1 MRRNKI
7 FILYIS
13 WNDLA
18 KKKHVP
24 VKTRF
29 VYSRV
34 HFLKIFFVTPFYYH
48 TNNAGWFLA
57 CFSFVVCKERCTA
70 ARKLKGF
77 LPYPLRPLAYLS
89 PQFSSYSAFARW
101 PEIRLFFSLLRG
113 CLHGG
118 RKILNILESKVDHP
132 SAICFLY
139 SVYMRKVVLV
149 PRARIFLAER

>member
-1 MRRNKI
+1 MRWNKI
-7 FILYIS
+7 FVLYIS

-18 KKKHVP
+18 KKTHVP

-34 HFLKIFFVTPFYYH
+34 HFLKIFFVSPFYYH

-70 ARKLKGF
+70 ARKLKVF
-77 LPYPLRPLAYLS
+77 CRTPSAPSPIFHPSSVVIQLSRADLRSDSILVYLGVV
-89 PQFSSYSAFARW
+89 YM
-101 PEIRLFFSLLRG
+101 E
-113 CLHGG
+113 GG
-118 RKILNILESKVDHP
+118 RSLISWKVDHP